1 MSVQFDPS
9 QLLWVEK
16 YRPQTVQDC
25 ILPVRI
31 KKVFSNFVEQ
41 QDFPSLLLSGTPGV
55 GKTTIAKALC
65 RDLGVDCKL
74 INASNERGIDVLRT
88 TIERFA
94 SSMSFNDSKFKVVIM
109 DEFDY
114 STPLLQ
120 GAMRA
125 AIEDYAK
132 TCRFIFTCNHP
143 NRIMDAI
150 HSRCSVINVSLEAEE
165 KPEIAAQFMKRIG
178 FILKNEG
185 VEYDRKAIAQLIQSK
200 FPDFRKTINELEKL
214 ASVGKI
220 DLELVTQVKEDVNIV
235 KLVKYLRD
243 KDFPATRQ
251 WVAQNSANDVDL
263 LFRKIYDN
271 IADILVPASIPEAIV
286 IIAQYQF
293 RGVTCPDP
301 EINLVAC
308 LVELMASCEFK
319 G

>member
-1 MSVQFDPS
+1 MSVDFD
-9 QLLWVEK
+9 LTHALWVEK
-16 YRPQTVQDC
+16 YRPQSVSDC
-25 ILPVRI
+25 ILPDRI
-31 KKVFSNFVEQ
+31 KKVFLKFVEQ
-41 QDFPSLLLSGTPGV
+41 QDFPSLLLPGSPGV
-55 GKTTIAKALC
+55 GKTTVARALC
-65 RDLGVDCKL
+65 KDVGVDCKL
-74 INASNERGIDVLRT
+74 INTSNERGIDVLRT

-94 SSMSFNDSKFKVVIM
+94 SSMSFSDSKFKVVIM

-125 AIEDYAK
+125 AIEEYAK

-150 HSRCSVINVSLEAEE
+150 HSRCSVINMGLDPDE
-165 KPEIAAQFMKRIG
+165 KPEVATQFMKRVCA
-178 FILKNEG
+178 ILKNEG
-185 VEYDRKAIAQLIQSK
+185 VEYDRKAVAQLLQDK

-214 ASVGKI
+214 AGVGKI
-220 DLELVTQVKEDVNIV
+220 DLELVTQVQEDVNIV

-243 KDFPATRQ
+243 KDFPAVRQ
-251 WVAQNSANDVDL
+251 WVAKNSANDVDL
-263 LFRKIYDN
+263 MFRKIYDN
-271 IADILVPASIPEAIV
+271 LADILAPASIPEAIV

-301 EINLVAC
+301 EVNLVAC